1 MILSPAEWHQRF
13 RLQARWTQDLR
24 QHLYPRAGLDRAARV
39 LDVGCGT
46 GALQAEL
53 SERSRSQVHGL
64 DLNLRFLEQAVE
76 NNPAVQYVAGDA
88 HALPYAGACFDI
100 SLCHFLL
107 LWVENPEEVLSEM
120 RRVTRVGGALIA
132 LAEPDYGGRIDH
144 PPELAQIGL
153 LQASSLRQQ
162 GAQPEMGRR
171 LAGLFSNLG
180 LHSVETGV
188 LGAQWSGPPLPEEL
202 ASEWAVI
209 RSDLKDL
216 LSKEQLDKLQ
226 ERETQALARRER
238 VLFVPTFYAWG
249 RVPE

>member
-1 MILSPAEWHQRF
+1 MSLSPAEWHQRF
-13 RLQARWTQDLR
+13 KLQARWTQDLR
-24 QHLYPRAGLDRAARV
+24 QHLYPRAGLNRAARV

-46 GALQAEL
+46 GALQGEL
-53 SERSRSQVHGL
+53 QEHSRSQVHGV
-64 DLNLRFLEQAVE
+64 DLNPRFLVQAAQ
-76 NNPAVQYVAGDA
+76 NSRSGQYVAGDA
-88 HALPYAGACFDI
+88 HALPYASASFDI

-107 LWVENPEEVLSEM
+107 LWVENPDAVLSEM
-120 RRVTRVGGALIA
+120 RRVTRPGGALIA

-144 PPELAQIGL
+144 PPELSQIGR
-153 LQASSLRQQ
+153 LQADALRKQ

-180 LHSVETGV
+180 LYTVETGV

-209 RSDLKDL
+209 RSDLKDM
-216 LSKEQLDKLQ
+216 LSIEQLDKLQ
-226 ERETQALARRER
+226 EMETQALARRER

-249 RVPE
+249 RVPD

>member
-1 MILSPAEWHQRF
+1 MSLSPAEWHQRF
-13 RLQARWTQDLR
+13 RLQARWTEDLR

-53 SERSRSQVHGL
+53 SEESRSQIHGV
-64 DLNLRFLEQAVE
+64 DLNLSFLAQAAQ
-76 NNPAVQYVAGDA
+76 NNPASQYVAGDA
-88 HALPYAGACFDI
+88 HKLPYASASFDI
-100 SLCHFLL
+100 CLCHFLL

-120 RRVTRVGGALIA
+120 RRVTRPGGALMA

-144 PPELAQIGL
+144 PPELAQIGQ
-153 LQASSLRQQ
+153 LQAGSLIQQ
-162 GAQPEMGRR
+162 GAEPEMGRR
-171 LAGLFSNLG
+171 LAGLFSNFG
-180 LHSVETGV
+180 LQSVETGV

-209 RSDLKDL
+209 RSDLKDM
-216 LSKEQLDKLQ
+216 LSREQLEKLQ
-226 ERETQALARRER
+226 EMEMRAWARRER

-249 RVPE
+249 RLPE

>member
-1 MILSPAEWHQRF
+1 MSLSPAEWHQRF
-13 RLQARWTQDLR
+13 RLQARWTEDLR

-53 SERSRSQVHGL
+53 SEESRSQIHGV
-64 DLNLRFLEQAVE
+64 DLNLSFLAQAAQ
-76 NNPAVQYVAGDA
+76 NNPASQYVAGDA
-88 HALPYAGACFDI
+88 HKLPYASASFDI
-100 SLCHFLL
+100 CLCHFLL
-107 LWVENPEEVLSEM
+107 LWVEQPEEVLSEM
-120 RRVTRVGGALIA
+120 RRVTRPGGALIA

-144 PPELAQIGL
+144 PPALAQIGQ
-153 LQASSLRQQ
+153 LQAGSLIQQ
-162 GAQPEMGRR
+162 GAEPEMGRC

-180 LHSVETGV
+180 LQSVETGV

-209 RSDLKDL
+209 RSDLKDM
-216 LSKEQLDKLQ
+216 LSREQLEKLQ
-226 ERETQALARRER
+226 EMETHAWDRRER

-249 RVPE
+249 RLPE

>member
-1 MILSPAEWHQRF
+1 MSLSPAEWHQRF
-13 RLQARWTQDLR
+13 RLQARWTEDLR

-53 SERSRSQVHGL
+53 SEESRSQIHGV
-64 DLNLRFLEQAVE
+64 DLNLSFLAQAAQ
-76 NNPAVQYVAGDA
+76 NNPASQYVAGDA
-88 HALPYAGACFDI
+88 HKLPYASASFDI
-100 SLCHFLL
+100 CLCHFLL
-107 LWVENPEEVLSEM
+107 LWVVQPEGVLSEM
-120 RRVTRVGGALIA
+120 RRVTRPGGALIA

-144 PPELAQIGL
+144 PPELAQIGQ
-153 LQASSLRQQ
+153 LQAGSLIQQ
-162 GAQPEMGRR
+162 GAQPEMGRC

-180 LHSVETGV
+180 LQSVETGV

-209 RSDLKDL
+209 RSDLKDM
-216 LSKEQLDKLQ
+216 LSREQLEKLQ
-226 ERETQALARRER
+226 EMETHAWDRRER

-249 RVPE
+249 RLPE